1 MGKLKIIKKF
11 LVYILILNLL
21 FVSVIVTNNK
31 VHAKYNN
38 QDLVIDAISRFPKEA
53 RDFNL
58 FLADYEPCGDYLN
71 YGNNKEIL
79 FNFKELKFDNEG
91 MPKVKYGEVY
101 YYNPVTLAQYSL
113 SVYGEYL
120 KGENTKENFLKI
132 ADKLLTLQDSRGG
145 FLYNFQWRY
154 YLNNYDYK
162 PGWVSAMAQGQA
174 LSVLARAYEITGN
187 KKYLEAGNKALN
199 FLITPISKGGVMAN
213 LGSLSSSLKNNII
226 FEEYIS
232 HVPTYTLNGFMFSLL
247 GLYDWANVD
256 DSNKK
261 NTAEKYFNEGIKSL
275 TQILKY
281 YDIGGFTCYDLGY
294 ITKNREKPHIAVN
307 YHGVHI
313 YLLNS
318 LYSITNDR
326 ILYDYYKL
334 WKAYVDTTEVDRIS
348 GVNRYETNANISKEF
363 TKEGIDTIILASGEN
378 YADALSA
385 VPLASK
391 NQCPILLAE
400 SNSINSFTINE
411 IKRLNPN
418 KIIVIGGEGAI
429 SQKVCND
436 IKKTN
441 QSIVF
446 ERIGGKDRYE
456 TSYLISS
463 KIDSKEA
470 FLVYGN
476 NYADTL
482 SIATISAIKGIPIL
496 LTQEKCIPNP
506 IKNYIDEN
514 TQIDKYYIIGGN
526 GVISENIESQIEN
539 TERIGGKDRYETN
552 TKVLNRF
559 IDELDLSKV
568 YMAIGGPSNM
578 DYADALSCAPLAA
591 ISKSPILLVPTTR
604 QIPKSVTDFAYGNLQ
619 NNTNI
624 IAIGGKAILPN
635 YKINSIIPE
644 K

>member
-1 MGKLKIIKKF
+1 MKIIKKF

-31 VHAKYNN
+31 VYAKYNN
-38 QDLVIDAISRFPKEA
+38 QDLVNDAISRFPKEA

-91 MPKVKYGEVY
+91 MPKVKYGEGY

-470 FLVYGN
+470 F
-476 NYADTL
+476 
-482 SIATISAIKGIPIL
+482 
-496 LTQEKCIPNP
+496 
-506 IKNYIDEN
+506 
-514 TQIDKYYIIGGN
+514 
-526 GVISENIESQIEN
+526 
-539 TERIGGKDRYETN
+539 
-552 TKVLNRF
+552 
-559 IDELDLSKV
+559 
-568 YMAIGGPSNM
+568 
-578 DYADALSCAPLAA
+578 
-591 ISKSPILLVPTTR
+591 
-604 QIPKSVTDFAYGNLQ
+604 
-619 NNTNI
+619 
-624 IAIGGKAILPN
+624 
-635 YKINSIIPE
+635 
-644 K
+644 

>member
-1 MGKLKIIKKF
+1 M
-11 LVYILILNLL
+11 
-21 FVSVIVTNNK
+21 
-31 VHAKYNN
+31 
-38 QDLVIDAISRFPKEA
+38 
-53 RDFNL
+53 
-58 FLADYEPCGDYLN
+58 
-71 YGNNKEIL
+71 
-79 FNFKELKFDNEG
+79 
-91 MPKVKYGEVY
+91 
-101 YYNPVTLAQYSL
+101 
-113 SVYGEYL
+113 
-120 KGENTKENFLKI
+120 KI

-418 KIIVIGGEGAI
+418 KIIVIGGKELYL
-429 SQKVCND
+429 
-436 IKKTN
+436 KK
-441 QSIVF
+441 
-446 ERIGGKDRYE
+446 
-456 TSYLISS
+456 
-463 KIDSKEA
+463 
-470 FLVYGN
+470 
-476 NYADTL
+476 YAM
-482 SIATISAIKGIPIL
+482 I
-496 LTQEKCIPNP
+496 
-506 IKNYIDEN
+506 
-514 TQIDKYYIIGGN
+514 
-526 GVISENIESQIEN
+526 
-539 TERIGGKDRYETN
+539 
-552 TKVLNRF
+552 
-559 IDELDLSKV
+559 
-568 YMAIGGPSNM
+568 
-578 DYADALSCAPLAA
+578 
-591 ISKSPILLVPTTR
+591 
-604 QIPKSVTDFAYGNLQ
+604 
-619 NNTNI
+619 
-624 IAIGGKAILPN
+624 
-635 YKINSIIPE
+635 
-644 K
+644 

>member
-1 MGKLKIIKKF
+1 MKIIKKF

-21 FVSVIVTNNK
+21 FVSVIVTNNR
-31 VHAKYNN
+31 VYAKYNN
-38 QDLVIDAISRFPKEA
+38 QDLVNDAISRFPKEA

-91 MPKVKYGEVY
+91 MPKVKYGEGY

-313 YLLNS
+313 YLLNA

-463 KIDSKEA
+463 KLDSKEA

-496 LTQEKCIPNP
+496 LTQEKYIPNP